1 MDFLRAETERKKR
14 QLIETNVLEPNK
26 KYFKRGDLEEKQ
38 KEEYLKKYG
47 GSILT
52 SPDKGKSSSALT
64 DNLLLGEEGGSMPAL
79 SRKEVIRRLRDRSEP
94 ILLFGESEVDSI
106 KRLRKLEILEPEINR
121 GMRNDFQEAME
132 QVDEAYVN
140 EVLASHQTDT
150 QKDGKPGAS
159 GDVKVLDDAMSYE
172 EIQALAPQLDKGDH
186 DLDVKVIYQ
195 LLKLILQLWGQC
207 LNSRPEAEKRSV
219 KGKMASATYGQT
231 QAYVKPLLKKL
242 RNKSMPDDI
251 LDSLTTI
258 TKHLLKRNYVAA
270 SDAYLQMA
278 IGNAPWPIGVTM
290 VGIHARTGREKIFSK
305 HVAHVMN
312 DETQRKYIQGLKRLM
327 SKCQQFFTTNPSRC
341 VEYGAIGIDF

>member
-1 MDFLRAETERKKR
+1 MDVLRAEMERKKR
-14 QLIETNVLEPNK
+14 QLIEKSVLEPNK
-26 KYFKRGDLEEKQ
+26 KYFRRGDLEQ
-38 KEEYLKKYG
+38 KNREEYLLKYG
-47 GSILT
+47 GKIAAN
-52 SPDKGKSSSALT
+52 PENGKSASTST
-64 DNLLLGEEGGSMPAL
+64 DEILLGEDGESMPVL
-79 SRKEVIRRLRDRSEP
+79 SRKEVIRRLRDRNEP
-94 ILLFGESEVDSI
+94 ILLFGETEIDAV

-121 GMRNDFQEAME
+121 GMRNDFQEALE

-140 EVLASHQTDT
+140 EVLASHSTDA
-150 QKDGKPGAS
+150 QKDGRPGAS
-159 GDVKVLDDAMSYE
+159 GDVKVHDDAMSYE

-186 DLDVKVIYQ
+186 DLDVKVIHQ
-195 LLKLILQLWGQC
+195 LLKLILQLWGQS

-219 KGKMASATYGQT
+219 KGKMGSAIYGQT

-327 SKCQQFFTTNPSRC
+327 SKCQQFFATDPSRC
-341 VEYGAIGIDF
+341 VEYGAIGVDF